1 MRGNFGPVNLD
12 FSGLGGFFDP
22 SKIPTAGNLGRFG
35 LGGFPAPVGLAP
47 PSVIPAPPPAPPRP
61 APVAPKPTFTPPP
74 LKYDRMGRPIVNKIP
89 EPVLPSEFRATP
101 PPPVTPRPQPVTPT
115 PSPIT
120 SRPPAPVTPS
130 RARPNRF
137 QEEAEAARK
146 AAQAE
151 AARKAAEK
159 AAQAEAARKAAEK
172 AAADAAARK
181 AKAEADRKAAIEAAR
196 KAKVAEE
203 RRAAEKS
210 AKEAAD
216 RKAKAEAER
225 KAAEA
230 AAKERVAPKPAPVMP
245 VGRAYTSVGS
255 NLRSAYTPTAPI
267 APPPVGTAAKRGD
280 KRAPGTKRP
289 VAVTPL
295 PTPVAPKPT
304 PVIGSTAPPALKS
317 RAPTPAPVTPP
328 PVTSAPLPEGVQSG
342 GRYYKNPVTGAP
354 MYQPPMPKLPDGM
367 MGAQVMPP
375 PINLDTGKSERI
387 TLLDDKPTPV
397 TPPATTAPK
406 PTAVAPKP
414 VDTSRASVVDSMIA
428 SRGKPVSAKSAIQ
441 SYKNTLLGAA
451 SKNVYD
457 TVDDVDEVDDY
468 YDRVFRNTV
477 IDPLNPKEA
486 LDREMAMEIGG
497 EGGGR
502 NYYQAPKAKLSF
514 TPDEYLSEVGGPE
527 YLKGLKSGTG
537 VDKDVVQSAFSTIA
551 NTGGADT
558 AAALSSY
565 YGFDVVPTT
574 GTPSIRDF
582 GGNYE
587 SHTNAS
593 QEQISE
599 FQSLVKP
606 ILAETIP
613 YIQATEGVGYQEALL
628 EAYKRDPMLQSMY
641 AKYGVQ
647 PIRQTKD
654 GSTYL
659 YDPMTFG
666 EIRTKEVK
674 DSSVKDALKVAAIVG
689 LSVFGGGALAGTAA
703 FGGGTSAA
711 GSALAYGTTSAG
723 ITAATGGDTN
733 DILKSFALGGIGGYA
748 KGLDAVASNAA
759 LAAEGATAGSELAL
773 AAKAAADT
781 ADTFGKVVQGAKFVD
796 AAIDGNVAG
805 AAISLV
811 GPKFTKA
818 AMDKVGLDKEFLD
831 GYNINQDDA
840 VAGFVK
846 TELELAKGTD
856 FGDAIAKGFEEYI
869 KEGGALAPNN
879 MKTPEF
885 IKKIGDVISETGSL
899 IDDTFLQPAKGF
911 VEGTVKVLGDVAEPV
926 VDVIEDVAGAVV
938 EKAPLIEDAVKATGA
953 AVEDVVKPIVE
964 PIIDAAPVVEDAVR
978 AVGSTVD
985 DVIIEPAKELVEEVA
1000 PVVEDVVKDV
1010 GSAVDDAVLQPAKE
1024 VIESVVEAIPKPSLP
1039 DIDLPSIDVDLPDL
1053 DIPLPDFDVP
1063 VPTPSLPP
1071 VSFRAPPPRII
1082 QERSAE
1088 LFELEDEPEDDIDA
1102 LTAFLTG
1109 GAGMANGGAVRNS
1122 YGSLDELLRIVGGK

>member
-1 MRGNFGPVNLD
+1 
-12 FSGLGGFFDP
+12 
-22 SKIPTAGNLGRFG
+22 
-35 LGGFPAPVGLAP
+35 
-47 PSVIPAPPPAPPRP
+47 
-61 APVAPKPTFTPPP
+61 
-74 LKYDRMGRPIVNKIP
+74 
-89 EPVLPSEFRATP
+89 
-101 PPPVTPRPQPVTPT
+101 
-115 PSPIT
+115 
-120 SRPPAPVTPS
+120 
-130 RARPNRF
+130 
-137 QEEAEAARK
+137 
-146 AAQAE
+146 
-151 AARKAAEK
+151 
-159 AAQAEAARKAAEK
+159 
-172 AAADAAARK
+172 
-181 AKAEADRKAAIEAAR
+181 
-196 KAKVAEE
+196 
-203 RRAAEKS
+203 
-210 AKEAAD
+210 
-216 RKAKAEAER
+216 
-225 KAAEA
+225 
-230 AAKERVAPKPAPVMP
+230 MP
-245 VGRAYTSVGS
+245 VGRAYTSIGP

-267 APPPVGTAAKRGD
+267 
-280 KRAPGTKRP
+280 
-289 VAVTPL
+289 
-295 PTPVAPKPT
+295 
-304 PVIGSTAPPALKS
+304 APPALKS

-328 PVTSAPLPEGVQSG
+328 NRVGRPVSG
-342 GRYYKNPVTGAP
+342 GEFIPETNPQVIARKAAQAEADRKAALLYGAGAKP
-354 MYQPPMPKLPDGM
+354 AEVAARKRAERAAPTTAAPK
-367 MGAQVMPP
+367 
-375 PINLDTGKSERI
+375 
-387 TLLDDKPTPV
+387 PV
-397 TPPATTAPK
+397 TPPPVTTAPTAESIKTRGENK
-406 PTAVAPKP
+406 P
-414 VDTSRASVVDSMIA
+414 IA
-428 SRGKPVSAKSAIQ
+428 AKDAIQ
-441 SYKNTLLGAA
+441 SYKDTLLGAA

-514 TPDEYLSEVGGPE
+514 TPDEYLSEVGGSE

-537 VDKDVVQSAFSTIA
+537 VDKDVVRSAFSTIA

-703 FGGGTSAA
+703 FGGGTSAV

-733 DILKSFALGGIGGYA
+733 DILKSFALGGVGGFA
-748 KGLDAVASNAA
+748 KGLSANASALSKAATADAFTLGAALPDPALLEAANAA
-759 LAAEGATAGSELAL
+759 
-773 AAKAAADT
+773 AKT
-781 ADTFGKVVQGAKFVD
+781 ADTFGKVVEGAKFVD

-840 VAGFVK
+840 VAGFVR

-1063 VPTPSLPP
+1063 VPTPTFTPTRTPS
-1071 VSFRAPPPRII
+1071 SFIRTPGIL
-1082 QERSAE
+1082 QETGAE
-1088 LFELEDEPEDDIDA
+1088 LFDLGDREERRTSGDD
-1102 LTAFLTG
+1102 TMAFLASLAG
-1109 GAGMANGGAVRNS
+1109 GGMANGGAVRNS

>member
-1 MRGNFGPVNLD
+1 MMRGNFGPINLD

-22 SKIPTAGNLGRFG
+22 SKIPTAGDLGRFG
-35 LGGFPAPVGLAP
+35 LGGFPAPVSVAP
-47 PSVIPAPPPAPPRP
+47 PVRIPATPPAPPRP

-89 EPVLPSEFRATP
+89 ESVLPPEFRVTP

-115 PSPIT
+115 PTPIT

-203 RRAAEKS
+203 RRAAEKA

-230 AAKERVAPKPAPVMP
+230 AAKERIAPKPAPVMP
-245 VGRAYTSVGS
+245 VGRAYTSIGS

-267 APPPVGTAAKRGD
+267 APPPVGTTAKRGD
-280 KRAPGTKRP
+280 KRALGARRP
-289 VAVTPL
+289 SAPVTPSRASRA
-295 PTPVAPKPT
+295 TPKPT

-317 RAPTPAPVTPP
+317 RAPISAPVTPP
-328 PVTSAPLPEGVQSG
+328 NRVGKPVSG
-342 GRYYKNPVTGAP
+342 GEFIPEPTTL
-354 MYQPPMPKLPDGM
+354 PPK
-367 MGAQVMPP
+367 
-375 PINLDTGKSERI
+375 
-387 TLLDDKPTPV
+387 PV
-397 TPPATTAPK
+397 TPPPPPVTTAP
-406 PTAVAPKP
+406 TAESIK
-414 VDTSRASVVDSMIA
+414 T
-428 SRGKPVSAKSAIQ
+428 RGENKPVSAKSAIQ

-477 IDPLNPKEA
+477 IDPLNPKAAIDRSMSREGIQEEGIDKFIKTQDA
-486 LDREMAMEIGG
+486 LKK
-497 EGGGR
+497 
-502 NYYQAPKAKLSF
+502 PKLDF
-514 TPDEYLSEVGGPE
+514 TPDEYLSEVGGSK
-527 YLKGLKSGTG
+527 YLKGLKSGVG
-537 VDKDVVQSAFSTIA
+537 VDNDVVRSAFSTIA
-551 NTGGADT
+551 NTSGADT

-565 YGFDVVPTT
+565 YGFDIVPTT

-703 FGGGTSAA
+703 FGGGTSAV

-733 DILKSFALGGIGGYA
+733 DILKSFALGGVGGFA
-748 KGLDAVASNAA
+748 KGLSANASALSKAATADAFTLGAALPDPALLEAANAA
-759 LAAEGATAGSELAL
+759 
-773 AAKAAADT
+773 AKT
-781 ADTFGKVVQGAKFVD
+781 ADTFGKVVEGAKFVD

>member
-1 MRGNFGPVNLD
+1 VMIGNIGPINLD
-12 FSGLGGFFDP
+12 FSGIGSFLDP
-22 SKIPTAGNLGRFG
+22 SKVPTLDLSRFG
-35 LGGFPAPVGLAP
+35 LGGFPAPVSVAP
-47 PSVIPAPPPAPPRP
+47 PVRIPAPPPAPPRP

-89 EPVLPSEFRATP
+89 ESVLPPEFRVTP

-159 AAQAEAARKAAEK
+159 AA
-172 AAADAAARK
+172 ADAAARK

-196 KAKVAEE
+196 KARVAEE
-203 RRAAEKS
+203 RRAAEKA

-230 AAKERVAPKPAPVMP
+230 AAKERVAPKP
-245 VGRAYTSVGS
+245 
-255 NLRSAYTPTAPI
+255 
-267 APPPVGTAAKRGD
+267 
-280 KRAPGTKRP
+280 
-289 VAVTPL
+289 
-295 PTPVAPKPT
+295 
-304 PVIGSTAPPALKS
+304 
-317 RAPTPAPVTPP
+317 TPAPVTPP
-328 PVTSAPLPEGVQSG
+328 NRVGKPVSG
-342 GRYYKNPVTGAP
+342 GEFIPEPTT
-354 MYQPPMPKLPDGM
+354 LP
-367 MGAQVMPP
+367 
-375 PINLDTGKSERI
+375 
-387 TLLDDKPTPV
+387 
-397 TPPATTAPK
+397 
-406 PTAVAPKP
+406 PKP

-441 SYKNTLLGAA
+441 SYKDTLLGAA

-486 LDREMAMEIGG
+486 LYREMAMEIGG

-514 TPDEYLSEVGGPE
+514 TPDEYLSEVGGSE

-537 VDKDVVQSAFSTIA
+537 VDKDVVRSAFSTIA

-703 FGGGTSAA
+703 FGGGTSAV

-840 VAGFVK
+840 VAGFVR

-1039 DIDLPSIDVDLPDL
+1039 DIDPPSIDVDLPDL

-1088 LFELEDEPEDDIDA
+1088 LFELENEPEDDIDA